1 MMNHEEIFFQS
12 HDEKQRAIWMWH
24 MLEESEHKDIAYD
37 VFQSLSN
44 SYGLRIAGFFPALI
58 IILVLI
64 SIASLLVPFY
74 RKPSNLLSL
83 SYWKDLP
90 RSIKLIFGLQDG
102 VYGSSWAH
110 ILDFLR
116 PGFHPNDHDT
126 SAFALQCD
134 VGVAEKVQQLAEQS
148 EQLLGHPVTLLINN
162 AGVGLGGK
170 FDEVSLADWQW
181 CMQVNLWGVIHGCHY
196 FVPKLKQR
204 GGGAIINV
212 ASAAGYTAAPEMTA
226 YNVSKSSVLAL
237 SETLSAELR
246 GANIR
251 INVLCPTL
259 VPTNIMKNGR
269 LPAHYSGLA
278 DHLLTHHA
286 FVSCEQVVAQTLN
299 NLDRGEMYTIPQPDA
314 KLFWWF
320 KRAAPRLYTKL
331 LGVGYPLFNKYVQ
344 KS

>member
-1 MMNHEEIFFQS
+1 MQKKVRLSQQAYAVVTGAGSGIGRSFALELAKRGGSVICADINLAAAQATA
-12 HDEKQRAIWMWH
+12 KQIEYQFAT
-24 MLEESEHKDIAYD
+24 A
-37 VFQSLSN
+37 
-44 SYGLRIAGFFPALI
+44 
-58 IILVLI
+58 
-64 SIASLLVPFY
+64 
-74 RKPSNLLSL
+74 
-83 SYWKDLP
+83 
-90 RSIKLIFGLQDG
+90 
-102 VYGSSWAH
+102 
-110 ILDFLR
+110 
-116 PGFHPNDHDT
+116 
-126 SAFALQCD
+126 AFALQCD
-134 VGVAEKVQQLAEQS
+134 VGVAEQVQQLAEQS
-148 EQLLGHPVTLLINN
+148 EQLLGHPVTLLVNN

-259 VPTNIMKNGR
+259 VPTKIMKNGR

-299 NLDRGEMYTIPQPDA
+299 NLDRGELYTIPQPDA

-331 LGVGYPLFNKYVQ
+331 LGVGNPLFNKYVQ